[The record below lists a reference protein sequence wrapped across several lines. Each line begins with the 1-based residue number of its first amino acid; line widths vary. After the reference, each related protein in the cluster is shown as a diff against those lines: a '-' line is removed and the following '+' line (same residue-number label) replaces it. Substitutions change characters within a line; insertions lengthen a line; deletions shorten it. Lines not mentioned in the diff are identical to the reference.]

1 MNIEAIEAAVEEKLI
16 SAFSPS
22 QLDVV
27 SQVDMYSNE
36 YEEPMLKVVIISKA
50 FEGKRV
56 RSRHNAINKVL
67 AEELMCK
74 LSGLALHT
82 YTESEWNNFYAE
94 ASLTSV

>member
-27 SQVDMYSNE
+27 NQVNITSSE
-36 YEEPMLKVVIISKA
+36 YEEPLLKVVIISKA

-56 RSRHNAINKVL
+56 RSRHSAINEVL

-82 YTESEWNNFYAE
+82 YTESEWENYAH
-94 ASLTSV
+94 SMPV